1 MQLCSTSAGKR
12 ASQEWGGVMGAAH
25 ADGVPPVQQER
36 GLPAAME
43 GLPNRVPFSG
53 GYRYVI
59 FHFWFI
65 TITRRS
71 LSVAIAAS
79 CLTFVAL
86 QVCRIHGSRGV
97 VSATAVAAACSLP
110 PPPREQCYL
119 SSEHTAYE

>member
-1 MQLCSTSAGKR
+1 
-12 ASQEWGGVMGAAH
+12 MG

-43 GLPNRVPFSG
+43 GLPDRMPFSG

-59 FHFWFI
+59 FHFCFI

-86 QVCRIHGSRGV
+86 QVCSTFCKQQTGTCLIPKSNPTLTLTHS
-97 VSATAVAAACSLP
+97 P
-110 PPPREQCYL
+110 PSDDQ
-119 SSEHTAYE
+119 SEWSD

>member
-1 MQLCSTSAGKR
+1 MS
-12 ASQEWGGVMGAAH
+12 

-43 GLPNRVPFSG
+43 GLPGQTPFSS

-86 QVCRIHGSRGV
+86 QVC
-97 VSATAVAAACSLP
+97 SALCQQETETHLSP
-110 PPPREQCYL
+110 L
-119 SSEHTAYE
+119 SSTQSSLRRLIPIVRQTP

>member
-1 MQLCSTSAGKR
+1 MKLCLTSVGKNN
-12 ASQEWGGVMGAAH
+12 SQEQGRVMGAAC

-43 GLPNRVPFSG
+43 GLPERVPFSG
-53 GYRYVI
+53 AYHYVI

-86 QVCRIHGSRGV
+86 QVCSTHGNSRV
-97 VSATAVAAACSLP
+97 VHTTAVAAA
-110 PPPREQCYL
+110 
-119 SSEHTAYE
+119 

>member
-1 MQLCSTSAGKR
+1 MST
-12 ASQEWGGVMGAAH
+12 
-25 ADGVPPVQQER
+25 DGVPPVQQER

-43 GLPNRVPFSG
+43 GLPDRMPFSG
-53 GYRYVI
+53 SYRYVI

-86 QVCRIHGSRGV
+86 QVCSNPSPGGLYLESVSIFPAHGHRQPYKIR
-97 VSATAVAAACSLP
+97 A
-110 PPPREQCYL
+110 
-119 SSEHTAYE
+119 

>member
-1 MQLCSTSAGKR
+1 MVIVYRRGFDGLTDGMKDYGCCN
-12 ASQEWGGVMGAAH
+12 

-36 GLPAAME
+36 GLPAALE
-43 GLPNRVPFSG
+43 GLPDRVPFSG
-53 GYRYVI
+53 GYRYVL

-86 QVCRIHGSRGV
+86 Q
-97 VSATAVAAACSLP
+97 ACSVTCHQQPFIQRPCQWCL
-110 PPPREQCYL
+110 CF
-119 SSEHTAYE
+119 SVF